1 MEQREQE
8 KSEYKTFIMS
18 SSKLSDQELN
28 VLRDQLKKQYM
39 CDKNG
44 NLHQQ
49 YQENQDLYQVAID
62 GIEILLS
69 MLERG
74 WEHKKVQSR
83 SVNKVRWNMFDPA
96 NFHLNLEHDV
106 DYTFEVNCCRPDSRF
121 KPRTVE
127 ETVFFNQLDDK
138 FADWLER
145 FNRIR

>member
-1 MEQREQE
+1 
-8 KSEYKTFIMS
+8 MS
-18 SSKLSDQELN
+18 SSKLSEQELR
-28 VLRDQLKKQYM
+28 VQLTNHYM
-39 CDKNG
+39 YDKNR

-49 YQENQDLYQVAID
+49 YEENQDLHQVALD

-69 MLERG
+69 MLKRG

-83 SVNKVRWNMFDPA
+83 SVNKVPWNMFDPA
-96 NFHLNLEHDV
+96 NFHLNLSHDI

-121 KPRTVE
+121 KPCTPE
-127 ETVFFNQLDDK
+127 QTQFFNQLDDK